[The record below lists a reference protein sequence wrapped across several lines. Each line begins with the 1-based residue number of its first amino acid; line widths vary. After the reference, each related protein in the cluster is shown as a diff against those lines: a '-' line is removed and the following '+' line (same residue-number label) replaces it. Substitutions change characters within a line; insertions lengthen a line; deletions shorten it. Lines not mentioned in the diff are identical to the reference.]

1 MRTDRTGVEI
11 RWTYREEE
19 VLGPKQLALPVAAAA
34 LVIAC
39 SGSGQDSCL
48 TSART
53 TEAGLTMRDVRCGS
67 GPVAK
72 GSDIV
77 DVAYRVEIAGARAR
91 SGTFRFRL
99 GAGQVIAA
107 FDEGIGGM
115 RVGGRRH
122 LEVPPELAFGE
133 SGVRG
138 LAPPG
143 ASLAVTVTLLDVE
156 PP

>member
-1 MRTDRTGVEI
+1 
-11 RWTYREEE
+11 
-19 VLGPKQLALPVAAAA
+19 
-34 LVIAC
+34 
-39 SGSGQDSCL
+39 
-48 TSART
+48 
-53 TEAGLTMRDVRCGS
+53 MRDVRCGR
-67 GPVAK
+67 GRVAK

-77 DVAYRVEIAGARAR
+77 DVAYRVEIAGASAR
-91 SGTFRFRL
+91 SGTIRFVL
-99 GAGQVIAA
+99 GGGQVIAG

-133 SGVRG
+133 SGVLG

-156 PP
+156 PR